1 MSYRVKLNVFEGP
14 FDLLVYLI
22 EHAEMSIYD
31 IQISEIVKQYMEHVK
46 AMQITDVNVSSEFM
60 VLAAALIEIKS
71 IHNLTYNEV
80 KIEYNLHI
88 PMKVL

>member
-1 MSYRVKLNVFEGP
+1 MSCRIRP
-14 FDLLVYLI
+14 
-22 EHAEMSIYD
+22 AP
-31 IQISEIVKQYMEHVK
+31 IVH
-46 AMQITDVNVSSEFM
+46 T
-60 VLAAALIEIKS
+60 LIEIKS

>member
-1 MSYRVKLNVFEGP
+1 MVNSYQSILKIKHLYLSVSKIIRKNQRTNEFSNPPGP
-14 FDLLVYLI
+14 
-22 EHAEMSIYD
+22 
-31 IQISEIVKQYMEHVK
+31 IVH
-46 AMQITDVNVSSEFM
+46 T
-60 VLAAALIEIKS
+60 LIEIKS